1 MTPPIWLASN
11 PDEPQEVLKGPQE
24 MRTPTGNKAA
34 MMTELT
40 QRDVDHGELTG
51 ALQGE
56 LLAAAR
62 EAQASAYAPYSNF
75 AVGAAVLLSD
85 GTIYRGCNVENAS
98 FGLTVC
104 AERVAVF
111 NAIAD
116 GRMDI
121 AAVAV
126 VTSANKICKP
136 CGACR
141 QVIAEFSQADNP
153 ILIVTACAG
162 GETTMEPIT
171 DLLPDTFTLL

>member
-1 MTPPIWLASN
+1 
-11 PDEPQEVLKGPQE
+11 
-24 MRTPTGNKAA
+24 
-34 MMTELT
+34 MTELT
-40 QRDVDHGELTG
+40 QQEVNHREMTE
-51 ALQGE
+51 ALRGE

-75 AVGAAVLLSD
+75 AVGAAALVSD
-85 GTIYRGCNVENAS
+85 GSIYRGCNIENAS

-111 NAIAD
+111 KAISD
-116 GRMDI
+116 GHLDI
-121 AAVAV
+121 VAVAV
-126 VTSANKICKP
+126 VTSAPKICKP

-153 ILIVTACAG
+153 IIVLSASPTG
-162 GETTMEPIT
+162 DTEMQTIT

>member
-1 MTPPIWLASN
+1 MTPM
-11 PDEPQEVLKGPQE
+11 QENRWG
-24 MRTPTGNKAA
+24 RGNKGD
-34 MMTELT
+34 MMGELT
-40 QRDVDHGELTG
+40 QRDVDHRELTQ
-51 ALQGE
+51 ALRAE

-75 AVGAAVLLSD
+75 PVGAAVLLSD
-85 GTIYRGCNVENAS
+85 GTICRGCNVENAS
-98 FGLTVC
+98 FGLTIC
-104 AERVAVF
+104 AERAAVF
-111 NAIAD
+111 NAISD

-126 VTSANKICKP
+126 VTSAAKLCKP

-153 ILIVTACAG
+153 IIVVTTCAS
-162 GETTMEPIT
+162 GETAMETIT

>member
-1 MTPPIWLASN
+1 MA
-11 PDEPQEVLKGPQE
+11 
-24 MRTPTGNKAA
+24 
-34 MMTELT
+34 ELT
-40 QRDVDHGELTG
+40 QTDVDHAELLAACQDT
-51 ALQGE
+51 

-62 EAQASAYAPYSNF
+62 EAQSSAYAPYSNF

-85 GTIYRGCNVENAS
+85 GTMYRGCNVENAS

-104 AERVAVF
+104 AERIAVF

-126 VTSANKICKP
+126 VTDAPKLCKP

-141 QVIAEFSQADNP
+141 QVLAEFSQAGNP
-153 ILIVTACAG
+153 IYVLSANAAG
-162 GETTMEPIT
+162 DTSTEPIT
-171 DLLPDTFTLL
+171 TLLPDTFALL

>member
-1 MTPPIWLASN
+1 MA
-11 PDEPQEVLKGPQE
+11 D
-24 MRTPTGNKAA
+24 
-34 MMTELT
+34 LT
-40 QRDVDHGELTG
+40 QQDVDHRELTA

-85 GTIYRGCNVENAS
+85 GTIYRGCNIENAS

-111 NAIAD
+111 SAVSD

-126 VTSANKICKP
+126 VTGGPRLCKP

-153 ILIVTACAG
+153 IIVLSSVE
-162 GETTMEPIT
+162 GETAREPIT
-171 DLLPDTFTLL
+171 DLLPDTFNLL